1 MHPIAGRVVFRAVD
15 HVVIRKLEHLT
26 GSSGAPAVSFA
37 VETRDRPGPAHKG
50 GAFEGDVVY
59 TQLHGG
65 LIVARAKVRIGYVM
79 EYSNIQEVRARTR
92 GSALHGVADFWSC
105 APREQRDRLR
115 EIGRDPE
122 VRTDAGQD
130 LVDREGPHRS
140 VELGRSPPVVA
151 LQRVI
156 TEIEEASVRAGG
168 VERVLVHTAAEPGD
182 AIPQQGLTG
191 CARHQPRLLDLV
203 LRDQRLDRRQRHD
216 QISQA
221 EGDRSDVGAAHQDEP
236 RRPQRFA

>member
-1 MHPIAGRVVFRAVD
+1 MHHIAGRVVFRAVD

-92 GSALHGVADFWSC
+92 GSALYGVADFWKGR
-105 APREQRDRLR
+105 PRY
-115 EIGRDPE
+115 GF
-122 VRTDAGQD
+122 AA
-130 LVDREGPHRS
+130 
-140 VELGRSPPVVA
+140 VA
-151 LQRVI
+151 AL
-156 TEIEEASVRAGG
+156 IEETWVQPPYWGG
-168 VERVLVHTAAEPGD
+168 
-182 AIPQQGLTG
+182 
-191 CARHQPRLLDLV
+191 PRTYGYEWVLLDDDKK
-203 LRDQRLDRRQRHD
+203 RATWLDKREPPRGDSADLPTKFRRWLT
-216 QISQA
+216 A
-221 EGDRSDVGAAHQDEP
+221 TTTAKA
-236 RRPQRFA
+236 